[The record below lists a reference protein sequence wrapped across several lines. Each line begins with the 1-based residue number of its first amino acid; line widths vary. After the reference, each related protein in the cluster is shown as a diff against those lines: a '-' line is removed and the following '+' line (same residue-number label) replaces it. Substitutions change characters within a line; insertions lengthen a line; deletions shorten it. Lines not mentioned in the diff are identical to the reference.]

1 MNNFLFFFIS
11 FLVIFTILKNI
22 YRPKNITK
30 KISINDNIEYTV
42 RDLEN
47 SQEAA
52 EKLSLIN
59 TKLKQLIDSLD
70 ESERDGIKRLK
81 KNYNPYTLSETEEN
95 SKYTSYSLN
104 KGEKIALCLRKAT
117 DNMVFE
123 EENTIIFVAIHE
135 LSHIMTKS
143 LGHEKEF
150 WENMAFLL
158 KKADELNIYE
168 PVDYSENNT
177 DYCGMEIT
185 TTPYDFKK

>member
-1 MNNFLFFFIS
+1 MNNFLVFFIS
-11 FLVIFTILKNI
+11 FLIIVVIFKNI
-22 YRPKNITK
+22 YRPKNITRRK
-30 KISINDNIEYTV
+30 SKADNIEYIV
-42 RDLEN
+42 RDLKN
-47 SQEAA
+47 SQLAA

-59 TKLKQLIDSLD
+59 TKLKQLIESLD

-81 KNYNPYTLSETEEN
+81 KRYNPYKLSETEEN

-104 KGEKIALCLRKAT
+104 KGEKIALCIRK
-117 DNMVFE
+117 DKDDMEFE
-123 EENTIIFVAIHE
+123 DENTILFVAIHE

-143 LGHEKEF
+143 IGHEKEF

-158 KKADELNIYE
+158 EKADKLNIYD

>member
-11 FLVIFTILKNI
+11 FLIIVFLFKNI
-22 YRPKNITK
+22 YTPKNIIK
-30 KISINDNIEYTV
+30 KVSLNDNMEYMV

-52 EKLSLIN
+52 EKLSSINNKIKRLIE
-59 TKLKQLIDSLD
+59 SLD
-70 ESERDGIKRLK
+70 VNERKGIKRLK
-81 KNYNPYTLSETEEN
+81 NKYNPHTLSETEEN

-104 KGEKIALCLRKAT
+104 KGEKIALCLRKNRNSLEFQ
-117 DNMVFE
+117 DD
-123 EENTIIFVAIHE
+123 NTIMFVAIHE

-143 LGHEKEF
+143 VGHEKEF

-158 KKADELNIYE
+158 EKAHELNIYD
-168 PVDYSENNT
+168 PVDYSENSVN
-177 DYCGMEIT
+177 YCGMEIT